1 MSSQWKAKAGVALA
15 ALIRVEQF
23 ISVGL
28 LALILVSMGTQVIS
42 RYLLRA
48 PLSWSEEVSRF
59 AMIWLTFIAASFI
72 SARGQHIAVDLFGA
86 GTDASGDAAT
96 GSHTSGRTPVSAG
109 RSRFSTGRSAIA
121 GALRAPRLVQALTLL
136 TTLWLLCGGFRFV
149 WRVYPVGS
157 PSVGISM
164 TYWYG
169 AASVGMALMSL
180 HAAADLLGIRAAG
193 DSQTASSSDSQ
204 SQGLSE

>member
-1 MSSQWKAKAGVALA
+1 MSSQWKTKAGVALA
-15 ALIRVEQF
+15 ALVRFEQF
-23 ISVGL
+23 TSVGL
-28 LALILVSMGTQVIS
+28 LALILVSMGSQVIS
-42 RYLLRA
+42 RYLFRS

-72 SARGQHIAVDLFGA
+72 SARRQHIAVDLFGTA
-86 GTDASGDAAT
+86 DEGTTAAARPGTSELASTNA
-96 GSHTSGRTPVSAG
+96 RPSA
-109 RSRFSTGRSAIA
+109 FSARLSAIPRV
-121 GALRAPRLVQALTLL
+121 LRSPRLVQMLTLA
-136 TTLWLLCGGFRFV
+136 TTLWLLLGGFRFV

-193 DSQTASSSDSQ
+193 DTQSASSSDPQ

>member
-1 MSSQWKAKAGVALA
+1 MSSHWKTKAGVALA
-15 ALIRVEQF
+15 ALVRVEQF

-28 LALILVSMGTQVIS
+28 LALILVSMGSQVIS
-42 RYLLRA
+42 RYLFRS

-72 SARGQHIAVDLFGA
+72 SARRQHIAVDLFGPA
-86 GTDASGDAAT
+86 TDDATDDSTTGDRPSSPASPSAF
-96 GSHTSGRTPVSAG
+96 SAG
-109 RSRFSTGRSAIA
+109 RSAIS
-121 GALRAPRLVQALTLL
+121 RAFGSPRLVQVLTLL

-193 DSQTASSSDSQ
+193 DTPVATSSEPQ

>member
-23 ISVGL
+23 FSVGL
-28 LALILVSMGTQVIS
+28 LALILVSMGAQVIS
-42 RYLLRA
+42 RYLFRA
-48 PLSWSEEVSRF
+48 PLSWSEEVARF

-72 SARGQHIAVDLFGA
+72 SARGQHIAVDLFGG
-86 GTDASGDAAT
+86 GTDAGDKATSTDPRPPTPTPIAA
-96 GSHTSGRTPVSAG
+96 GLSA
-109 RSRFSTGRSAIA
+109 
-121 GALRAPRLVQALTLL
+121 ALRSPRWVQALTLL

-180 HAAADLLGIRAAG
+180 HAVADLLGIRAAG
-193 DSQTASSSDSQ
+193 DSQTVSSSDSQ